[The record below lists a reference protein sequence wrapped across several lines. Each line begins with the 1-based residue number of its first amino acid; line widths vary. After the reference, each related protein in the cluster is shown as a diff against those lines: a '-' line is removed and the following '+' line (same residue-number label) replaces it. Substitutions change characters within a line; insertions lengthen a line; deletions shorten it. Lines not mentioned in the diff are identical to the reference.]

1 MEFVLACSGTRG
13 DCEPSV
19 AVGRELQRRGHRVRI
34 AIPPNLVEFAESV
47 GLDAVAYGPNADQL
61 WTADFFRN
69 FSKNFFRKF
78 WTIREPVKIIQELW
92 QPVMLYWSDMD
103 AVLTPMAYGADLLCH
118 GLFFQGVAVNVAE
131 YYDIPF
137 ATLDYFPVRPNR
149 RTAPPLIP
157 ARLFQWG
164 LAAYEGFGCWM
175 NRRPEDAQRR
185 RLGLPKTRKFTSQR
199 LAELGALQIQTY
211 DELIFPGLKEDWADL
226 YETRPFVG
234 TLSMGLE
241 TNADDEVLSWIAAG
255 TPPICFGF
263 GSMPL
268 ESAADTVTMIAKVC
282 AELGERAL
290 VCSGWTDYS
299 QGPQF
304 DHVRVVGPVSYEKI
318 FPRCRA
324 VVHHGGS
331 GTTAAA
337 LRAGVP
343 SLILWMAGDQPFWG
357 AQLKRLRVGTARK
370 LISTTQDQ
378 LLSDLR
384 QICTPEYETRARE
397 LGARMIPRA
406 ESVRLAAD
414 HLERFARKRASTRPG
429 TGRAVGQPDTSGHP
443 GSGGQPDNI
452 RSLAERRAADG
463 DVRHRPA

>member
-1 MEFVLACSGTRG
+1 MGVKFALACNGTRG

-19 AVGRELQRRGHRVRI
+19 AVGRELQRRGHEVRI
-34 AIPPNLVEFAESV
+34 AIPPNLVEFAESN
-47 GLDAVAYGPNADQL
+47 GLDAVAYGPNAEDL
-61 WTADFFRN
+61 WDADFFRN
-69 FSKNFFRKF
+69 FSKNFFRRF
-78 WTIREPVKIIQELW
+78 WTIREPVKIVKELW
-92 QPVMLYWSDMD
+92 DPVMKHWADMD
-103 AVLTPMAYGADLLCH
+103 EVLTPMAEGADLLCA

-131 YYDIPF
+131 YYDMPF

-149 RTAPPLIP
+149 RTSPNIIP

-175 NRRPEDAQRR
+175 NRKPENAQRQ
-185 RLGLPKTRKFTSQR
+185 RLGLPKTRKFTSRR
-199 LAELGALQIQTY
+199 LAELGTLQIQTY
-211 DELIFPGLKEDWADL
+211 DELCFPGLKDDWAHL
-226 YETRPFVG
+226 HENRPFVG

-241 TNADDEVLSWIAAG
+241 TPADDEVAAWIAEG

-268 ESAADTVTMIAKVC
+268 ESAADTVTMIGEVC

-290 VCSGWTDYS
+290 ICSGWTDYS
-299 QGPQF
+299 EGPQF
-304 DHVRVVGPVSYEKI
+304 EHVKVVGQVSYEKI
-318 FPRCRA
+318 FPACRA

-370 LISTTQDQ
+370 LITTTPEQ
-378 LLSDLR
+378 LRDDLR
-384 QICTPEYETRARE
+384 QICTPEYAERARE
-397 LGARMIPRA
+397 LGTRMIPRA
-406 ESVRLAAD
+406 ESVKRAVDLLEEFARSRGAERSEAAD
-414 HLERFARKRASTRPG
+414 EA
-429 TGRAVGQPDTSGHP
+429 GQPG
-443 GSGGQPDNI
+443 NI
-452 RSLAERRAADG
+452 RSLTDQGAKEG
-463 DVRHRPA
+463 DARQRPA

>member
-1 MEFVLACSGTRG
+1 
-13 DCEPSV
+13 
-19 AVGRELQRRGHRVRI
+19 
-34 AIPPNLVEFAESV
+34 
-47 GLDAVAYGPNADQL
+47 
-61 WTADFFRN
+61 
-69 FSKNFFRKF
+69 
-78 WTIREPVKIIQELW
+78 
-92 QPVMLYWSDMD
+92 
-103 AVLTPMAYGADLLCH
+103 
-118 GLFFQGVAVNVAE
+118 
-131 YYDIPF
+131 
-137 ATLDYFPVRPNR
+137 
-149 RTAPPLIP
+149 
-157 ARLFQWG
+157 
-164 LAAYEGFGCWM
+164 
-175 NRRPEDAQRR
+175 
-185 RLGLPKTRKFTSQR
+185 
-199 LAELGALQIQTY
+199 
-211 DELIFPGLKEDWADL
+211 
-226 YETRPFVG
+226 
-234 TLSMGLE
+234 
-241 TNADDEVLSWIAAG
+241 
-255 TPPICFGF
+255 
-263 GSMPL
+263 MPL

-397 LGARMIPRA
+397 LGARMIPEQKA
-406 ESVRLAAD
+406 SASPPIISNALPESGRL
-414 HLERFARKRASTRPG
+414 RGR
-429 TGRAVGQPDTSGHP
+429 GRAARSASPTP
-443 GSGGQPDNI
+443 GPPRHGGQPDNI

>member
-1 MEFVLACSGTRG
+1 MTVEFVLACSGTRG

-34 AIPPNLVEFAESV
+34 AIPPNLVEFAQSV
-47 GLDAVAYGPNADQL
+47 GLDAVAYGPNADEL
-61 WTADFFRN
+61 WTADFFRT
-69 FSKNFFRKF
+69 FSKRFFRKF
-78 WTIREPVKIIQELW
+78 WTIREPIKIVQELW
-92 QPVMLYWSDMD
+92 QPIMLFWSDMD
-103 AVLTPMAYGADLLCH
+103 TVLTPMAYRADLLCH

-131 YYDIPF
+131 YYDMPF

-149 RTAPPLIP
+149 RTAPSIIP

-175 NRRPEDAQRR
+175 NRRPEAGQRR
-185 RLGLPKTRKFTSQR
+185 RLGLPKTRKFTTRR
-199 LAELGALQIQTY
+199 LEDLGALQIQTY
-211 DELIFPGLKEDWADL
+211 DELLFPGLKEDWADL

-234 TLSMGLE
+234 TLSMGLD
-241 TNADDEVLSWIAAG
+241 TDADDEVMSWINAG

-318 FPRCRA
+318 FPHCRA

-357 AQLKRLRVGTARK
+357 AQLKRLKVGSARK
-370 LISTTQDQ
+370 LISTTPDQ
-378 LLSDLR
+378 LLSELR
-384 QICTPEYETRARE
+384 TICTPEYKKRARE
-397 LGARMIPRA
+397 LGTRMIPRA

-414 HLERFARKRASTRPG
+414 HLERFARKRGAAKLETPRPV
-429 TGRAVGQPDTSGHP
+429 RLPDTA
-443 GSGGQPDNI
+443 GQPDNL
-452 RSLAERRAADG
+452 RSLTDRRAAERN
-463 DVRHRPA
+463 VRYRPA